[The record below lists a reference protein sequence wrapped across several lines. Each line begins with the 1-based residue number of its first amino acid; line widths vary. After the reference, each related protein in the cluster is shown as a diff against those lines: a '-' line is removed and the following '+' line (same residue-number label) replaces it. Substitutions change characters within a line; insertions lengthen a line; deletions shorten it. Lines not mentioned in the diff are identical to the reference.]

1 MTTST
6 ATATTNTSTIVIHY
20 AIILSQFLQWFVLG
34 MDLTR
39 IKSVILNQINGVTGL
54 YSLQLQNHIY
64 GCFVIMEDIAQSSV
78 DVSGSELIYPQNGA
92 TPINS
97 FDYDVKFSTIG
108 LRYGF
113 INSEIVTLNKYSDEY
128 KDIWCECFRLL
139 DLIQDIAIVDDIEDT
154 LIELIKT
161 TIPTSEGFFDNA
173 LETGMLNEHFIK
185 EVLLL
190 LEPPAVVT
198 TVETPKNNNDSLN
211 NQKSTTSHRNKIPLT
226 RKKNARRL
234 TPSVRKRVLQI
245 TRKNR

>member
-1 MTTST
+1 
-6 ATATTNTSTIVIHY
+6 
-20 AIILSQFLQWFVLG
+20 

-97 FDYDVKFSTIG
+97 FDYDTQFSTIG

-113 INSEIVTLNKYSDEY
+113 INSEKVTLDKYNNEY
-128 KDIWCECFRLL
+128 KEIWCECFRLL
-139 DLIQDIAIVDDIEDT
+139 DLMQDIAIVDDIEDS

-161 TIPTSEGFFDNA
+161 TIPASEGFFDNA

-190 LEPPAVVT
+190 LEPPAPAPAAVT
-198 TVETPKNNNDSLN
+198 ALSPPIPSVNEKT
-211 NQKSTTSHRNKIPLT
+211 HRNKVPLT
-226 RKKNARRL
+226 RKKSGRRL

-245 TRKNR
+245 TRKKH